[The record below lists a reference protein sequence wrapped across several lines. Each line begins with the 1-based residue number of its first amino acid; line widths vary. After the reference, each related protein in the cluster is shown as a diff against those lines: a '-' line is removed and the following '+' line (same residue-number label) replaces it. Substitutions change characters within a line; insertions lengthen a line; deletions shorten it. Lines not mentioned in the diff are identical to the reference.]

1 MKLVIV
7 ESPSKCKRIES
18 YLGEDYKVIATCGH
32 FRKVNSLEQIDFS
45 TFKIKYENTNKR
57 VIKRLREETAIASE
71 VILATDDDREGEI
84 IAWHIC
90 QVCKLP
96 LSTKRIIFREIT
108 KGEILKA
115 VNSPITIKMNRVYSQ
130 TTRQILDIYIG
141 FKISPLL
148 WKYVKHTLSA
158 GRCQTP
164 ALHLIAER
172 EKEIEKQGYET
183 NYKISGFFTNKDI
196 EFQLER
202 HLEEDEVIPFLQ
214 SINNHTFVLSRH
226 SKETTEQP
234 PPILNTCLLQQLPVS
249 MSPQRIMKAAQN
261 LYENGLIT
269 YLRTDSSSYSD
280 DFLKDVSKYL
290 GDNYCRPNMNSNDKN
305 SNEKDSKSQAHEG
318 IRVTQLNIDIICLDT
333 DSNKLYSYLHKYTLQ
348 TCMKPAILLNKIYT
362 TECPN
367 TLKFTYTAIS
377 YIFNG
382 WKEETKRVDWS
393 LYLDCLNL
401 LNYKT
406 INACEVFK
414 SQQFHLSSTQLI
426 SQLEKRNIGRPSTY
440 TNILDSIEKNY
451 VTNGKITGKE
461 YSLKQYKLQVHN
473 DIETSVVHKK
483 IEETNKL
490 MITDSGKEV
499 DAFCYKHFEPIFNY
513 DYTNQ
518 MELSLDQIENGSKE
532 WKTVLRGYID
542 HVNSLLQVDL
552 DSVKK
557 VYTTLHAGYYN
568 KCPVIIKD
576 GIHGFYAE
584 YKDKSVSLSQYSEK
598 EKIYSWIVDQSIP
611 QESFQT
617 LVDFILKD
625 KVVMHITDSWSV
637 RVGPRGNYLYF
648 KAKNMKQPKFYTC
661 PEGLNRD
668 EMEQHIRNKY
678 KTI

>member
-32 FRKVNSLEQIDFS
+32 FRKVNNLEQIDFS

-57 VIKRLREETAIASE
+57 VIKSLREEANTNGVE

-90 QVCKLP
+90 QICKLP

-108 KGEILKA
+108 KTEILKA
-115 VNSPITIKMNRVYSQ
+115 ISKPGTINMNRVYSQ

-148 WKYVKHTLSA
+148 WKYVNHTLSA

-172 EKEIEKQGYET
+172 EKEIESQGYET

-202 HLEEDEVIPFLQ
+202 HLEESEVIPFLK
-214 SINNHTFVLSRH
+214 SINTSNSTFTFVLSQH
-226 SKETTEQP
+226 SKEVTEQP
-234 PPILNTCLLQQLPVS
+234 PPILNTSLLQQLPVS
-249 MSPQRIMKAAQN
+249 MSPQRIMKAAQT

-269 YLRTDSSSYSD
+269 YLRTDSCAYSE
-280 DFLKDVSKYL
+280 DFLKDISKYL
-290 GDNYCRPNMNSNDKN
+290 GDNYYRPKMDV
-305 SNEKDSKSQAHEG
+305 KSHAHEG
-318 IRVTQLNIDIICLDT
+318 IRITQLNIDIICLDA

-348 TCMKPAILLNKIYT
+348 TCMKPAILLHKIYT

-367 TLKFTYTAIS
+367 SLKFSYTSIRP
-377 YIFNG
+377 IFNG
-382 WKEETKRVDWS
+382 WKEREEMKRTDWS
-393 LYLDCLNL
+393 SYLDCLTM
-401 LNYKT
+401 LNCVSVV
-406 INACEVFK
+406 ACEVFK
-414 SQQFHLSSTQLI
+414 NQHFHLSSTQLI
-426 SQLEKRNIGRPSTY
+426 QQLEKRNIGRPSTY

-451 VTNGKITGKE
+451 VINGKITGKE
-461 YSLKQYKLQVHN
+461 YSLKQYKLQKN
-473 DIETSVVHKK
+473 IETTVIHKRL
-483 IEETNKL
+483 EETNKL
-490 MITDSGKEV
+490 MITDTGKSV
-499 DAFCYKHFEPIFNY
+499 DAFCYKHFDSIFNY

-518 MELSLDQIENGSKE
+518 MELSLDQIENGEKE
-532 WKTVLRGYID
+532 WKQVLRGYID
-542 HVNSLLQVDL
+542 HVNSLLDFE
-552 DSVKK
+552 DTKK
-557 VYTTLHAGYYN
+557 LYTSLHAGYHKN
-568 KCPVIIKD
+568 IPVIIKD
-576 GIHGFYAE
+576 GVHGFYAE
-584 YKDKSVSLSQYSEK
+584 YGDKSVSLSQYTEK
-598 EKIYSWIVDQSIP
+598 ERIYSWIVDQTIP
-611 QESFQT
+611 KESLQT

-625 KVVMHITDSWSV
+625 KVIMHITDSWSV

-648 KAKNMKQPKFYTC
+648 KAKNMKQPKFYSC

>member
-1 MKLVIV
+1 MKVVIV

-32 FRKVNSLEQIDFS
+32 FRKVNTLEQIDFS
-45 TFKIKYENTNKR
+45 TFKIKYENTNKK
-57 VIKRLREETAIASE
+57 VIKRLREETNGVE

-90 QVCKLP
+90 QICKLP

-108 KGEILKA
+108 KTEILKA
-115 VNSPITIKMNRVYSQ
+115 INNPGIINMNRVYSQ

-148 WKYVKHTLSA
+148 WKYVNHTLSA

-172 EKEIEKQGYET
+172 EKEIESQGYET

-202 HLEEDEVIPFLQ
+202 HLEESEVIPFLN
-214 SINNHTFVLSRH
+214 SMNSSTFIFVLSQH
-226 SKETTEQP
+226 SKEVTEQP
-234 PPILNTCLLQQLPVS
+234 PPILNTSLLQQLPVS
-249 MSPQRIMKAAQN
+249 MSPQRIMKAAQT

-269 YLRTDSSSYSD
+269 YLRTDSCAYSE
-280 DFLKDVSKYL
+280 DFLKDISKYL
-290 GDNYCRPNMNSNDKN
+290 ADNYYRPKMDV
-305 SNEKDSKSQAHEG
+305 KSHAHEG
-318 IRVTQLNIDIICLDT
+318 IRVTQLNVDIICLDA

-348 TCMKPAILLNKIYT
+348 TCMKPAILLHKIYT

-367 TLKFTYTAIS
+367 TLKFSYTSIRP
-377 YIFNG
+377 IFNG
-382 WKEETKRVDWS
+382 WKESEETKRTDWS
-393 LYLDCLNL
+393 SYLDCLTM
-401 LNYKT
+401 LNCASVV
-406 INACEVFK
+406 ACEVFK
-414 SQQFHLSSTQLI
+414 NQYFHLSSTQLI
-426 SQLEKRNIGRPSTY
+426 QQLEKRNIGRPSTY

-461 YSLKQYKLQVHN
+461 YSLKQYKLKKN
-473 DIETSVVHKK
+473 IETTVNHKK
-483 IEETNKL
+483 LEETNKL
-490 MITDSGKEV
+490 MITETGKSV
-499 DAFCYKHFEPIFNY
+499 DAFCYKHFYSIFNY

-518 MELSLDQIENGSKE
+518 MELSLDQIENGEKE
-532 WKTVLRGYID
+532 WKHVLRGYID
-542 HVNSLLQVDL
+542 HVNSLLDFEET
-552 DSVKK
+552 KK
-557 VYTTLHAGYYN
+557 VYTSLHAGYHKN
-568 KCPVIIKD
+568 IPVIIKD
-576 GIHGFYAE
+576 GVHGFYAE
-584 YKDKSVSLSQYSEK
+584 YGDKSVSLSQYPEK
-598 EKIYSWIVDQSIP
+598 ERIYSWIVDQTIP
-611 QESFQT
+611 KESLQT

-625 KVVMHITDSWSV
+625 KVIMHITDSWSV

-648 KAKNMKQPKFYTC
+648 KAKNMKQPKFYSC
-661 PEGLNRD
+661 PDGLNRD

>member
-1 MKLVIV
+1 MKIVIV

-32 FRKVNSLEQIDFS
+32 FRKVYKLEQIDFS

-57 VIKRLREETAIASE
+57 VIKRLRDETAVATE

-96 LSTKRIIFREIT
+96 LTTKRILFREIT
-108 KGEILKA
+108 KTEILKA
-115 VNSPITIKMNRVYSQ
+115 VSNPTTINMNRVYSQ

-172 EKEIEKQGYET
+172 EKEIESQGYET
-183 NYKISGFFTNKDI
+183 NYQVSGFFTNKDI
-196 EFQLER
+196 EFKLDC
-202 HLEEDEVIPFLQ
+202 HLEEDEVIPFLE
-214 SINNHTFVLSRH
+214 SLNNYTFQLSRNT
-226 SKETTEQP
+226 KEVTEP
-234 PPILNTCLLQQLPVS
+234 PPPVLNTSLLQQLPLS
-249 MSPQRIMKAAQN
+249 MSPQRIMKAAQT

-269 YLRTDSSSYSD
+269 YLRTDSSSYSE

-290 GDNYCRPNMNSNDKN
+290 GDNYCRPKIENSHN
-305 SNEKDSKSQAHEG
+305 AHEG

-348 TCMKPAILLNKIYT
+348 TCMKPAILLHKIYT

-367 TLKFTYTAIS
+367 FSKFIYTAITP
-377 YIFNG
+377 IFNG
-382 WKEETKRVDWS
+382 WKEDTKRTDWS
-393 LYLDCLNL
+393 TYLDCLNI
-401 LNYKT
+401 LNYNSV
-406 INACEVFK
+406 NAVEVFK
-414 SQQFHLSSTQLI
+414 SQQFHLSTSQLI
-426 SQLEKRNIGRPSTY
+426 HQLEKRNIGRPSTY

-461 YSLKQYKLQVHN
+461 YSLKQYKLIHKHSLVK
-473 DIETSVVHKK
+473 DTIETSVIHKK

-490 MITDSGKEV
+490 MITETGKEV
-499 DAFCYKHFEPIFNY
+499 DEFCYKHFNTIFNY

-518 MELSLDQIENGSKE
+518 MELSLDHIENGSKE
-532 WKTVLRGYID
+532 WKRVLREYID
-542 HVNSLLQVDL
+542 QVNTLLDFDESQ
-552 DSVKK
+552 SVKK
-557 VYTTLHAGYYN
+557 VYTSLHAGYY
-568 KCPVIIKD
+568 KELPVIIKD

-584 YKDKSVSLSQYSEK
+584 YGDKSVSLSQYSEK
-598 EKIYSWIVDQSIP
+598 EKVYSWIVDQSIP
-611 QESFQT
+611 KDSFQT
-617 LVDFILKD
+617 LVEFILKD

-648 KAKNMKQPKFYTC
+648 KAKNMKQPKFYNC

>member
-1 MKLVIV
+1 MKIVIV

-32 FRKVNSLEQIDFS
+32 FRKVYKLEQIDFS

-57 VIKRLREETAIASE
+57 VIKRLRDETAVATE

-96 LSTKRIIFREIT
+96 LTTKRILFREIT
-108 KGEILKA
+108 KTEILKA
-115 VNSPITIKMNRVYSQ
+115 VSNPTTINMNRVYSQ

-172 EKEIEKQGYET
+172 EKEIESQGYET
-183 NYKISGFFTNKDI
+183 NYQVSGFFTNKDI
-196 EFQLER
+196 EFKLDC
-202 HLEEDEVIPFLQ
+202 HLEEDEVIPFLE
-214 SINNHTFVLSRH
+214 SLNNYTFQLSRNT
-226 SKETTEQP
+226 KEVTESP
-234 PPILNTCLLQQLPVS
+234 PPVLNTSLLQQLPLS
-249 MSPQRIMKAAQN
+249 MSPQRIMKAAQT

-269 YLRTDSSSYSD
+269 YLRTDSSSYSE

-290 GDNYCRPNMNSNDKN
+290 GDNYCRPKIENSHN
-305 SNEKDSKSQAHEG
+305 AHEG

-348 TCMKPAILLNKIYT
+348 TCMKPAILLHKIYT

-367 TLKFTYTAIS
+367 FSKFIYTAITP
-377 YIFNG
+377 IFNG
-382 WKEETKRVDWS
+382 WKEDTKRTDWS
-393 LYLDCLNL
+393 TYLDCLNI
-401 LNYKT
+401 LNYNSV
-406 INACEVFK
+406 NAVEVFK
-414 SQQFHLSSTQLI
+414 SQQFHLSTSQLI
-426 SQLEKRNIGRPSTY
+426 HQLEKRNIGRPSTY

-461 YSLKQYKLQVHN
+461 YSLKQYKLIHKHSLVK
-473 DIETSVVHKK
+473 DTIETSVIHKK

-490 MITDSGKEV
+490 MITETGKEV
-499 DAFCYKHFEPIFNY
+499 DEFCYKHFNTIFNY

-518 MELSLDQIENGSKE
+518 MELSLDHIENGSKE
-532 WKTVLRGYID
+532 WKRVLREYID
-542 HVNSLLQVDL
+542 QVNTLLDFDESQ
-552 DSVKK
+552 SVKK
-557 VYTTLHAGYYN
+557 VYTSLHAGYY
-568 KCPVIIKD
+568 KELPVIIKD

-584 YKDKSVSLSQYSEK
+584 YGDKSVSLSQYSEK
-598 EKIYSWIVDQSIP
+598 EKVYSWIVDQSIP
-611 QESFQT
+611 KDSFQT
-617 LVDFILKD
+617 LVEFILKD

-648 KAKNMKQPKFYTC
+648 KAKNMKQPKFYNC